1 MGGIDIGGAAV
12 SRNPNEKDVLALL
25 SLLRDE
31 GDDDVLSIMLD
42 DLVWSVSRMDPRF
55 RRRVL
60 LHAAATVGAR
70 RVGGASEQHE
80 IFGLLDELSVL
91 RGAVDFAVVT
101 VKPVEFDAAKV
112 AFGVDLMRES
122 DHDWRGAPFYE
133 VQVERPGRRP
143 LKGMLTTCGDA
154 GNSQMAAFLHTVLSV
169 YSVRMCCLLG
179 MAAGQNREA
188 GLGDVVFADKVIDYG
203 RKIVTVDGDEH
214 ELPSFTPDV
223 SIRREMTTFSPERQG
238 WHPMIAEHIAGAVA
252 QIPSLRIPET
262 FDPAEYRP
270 RLLRKTVIA
279 ADDLIED
286 GSMRVRAARVGPA
299 RRTGAAEM
307 EGAGFATG
315 CIEEGVPWLVL
326 RGIADLGGPDRA
338 KDWQFVSSV
347 AAATALRMYLTGSK
361 LLPDKENA

>member
-1 MGGIDIGGAAV
+1 M
-12 SRNPNEKDVLALL
+12 SRNPSEKDVLALL

-31 GDDDVLSIMLD
+31 RDDNVVSIMLD
-42 DLVWSVSRMDPRF
+42 DLVWSVSRLDPRF

-70 RVGGASEQHE
+70 RVGGASEQRQ
-80 IFGLLDELSVL
+80 IFGFLDEFSVM

-112 AFGVDLMRES
+112 AFGVGLRRES
-122 DHDWRGAPFYE
+122 DHDWRGAPFYD

-143 LKGMLTTCGDA
+143 LKGVLTTCGEA

-179 MAAGQNREA
+179 MAAGQAREV

-214 ELPSFTPDV
+214 ELTSYMPDV
-223 SIRREMTTFSPERQG
+223 SVRREMTSLSLERQG
-238 WHPMIAEHIAGAVA
+238 WHTMIAEHIAEAVA
-252 QIPSLRIPET
+252 QVPSLRMPEA

-270 RLLRKTVIA
+270 RFLRKTLIA

-286 GSMRVRAARVGPA
+286 GSMRDRAARVGPA

-307 EGAGFATG
+307 EGAGFAAG
-315 CIEEGVPWLVL
+315 CVEEGVPWLVL
-326 RGIADLGGPDRA
+326 RGIADFGGHERA
-338 KDWQFVSSV
+338 KDWQFVSSM
-347 AAATALRMYLTGSK
+347 AAASALRMYLTGSK
-361 LLPDKENA
+361 LLTDKEGA